1 MITQEQRKII
11 LETISVHSPK
21 LIGIFGSY
29 ARNEEDADSDLDI
42 LVDFENTPD
51 LLTLIGMEQELSE
64 KLKIKVD
71 LVTVGSLNQRLRSSV
86 EKDFVSLRA

>member
-1 MITQEQRKII
+1 MITQDQRKII

-21 LIGIFGSY
+21 LIGVFGSY
-29 ARNEEDADSDLDI
+29 ARNEEDANSDLDI
-42 LVDFENTPD
+42 LVDFEHTPD

-71 LVTVGSLNQRLRSSV
+71 LVTVSSLNESLRAMV